1 MVKLSHKIL
10 RQRLLAF
17 GLTQEAFAERL
28 GISERHVR
36 NLCYRDVDVS
46 VSLCYRISCVLQT
59 PMENLL
65 VLPGEDTQPL
75 AQQAHSDAYR
85 QPMPVT
91 RRMVFPLEEKAYYVC
106 PRCNVTLEREFVS
119 YCDRCG
125 QYLNWSGYKAAAVVE
140 SCR

>member
-10 RQRLLAF
+10 RQRLLAC

-46 VSLCYRISCVLQT
+46 VSVCYRISCVLQV
-59 PMENLL
+59 PMEELL
-65 VLPGEDTQPL
+65 VLSDEDTQPPERKTP
-75 AQQAHSDAYR
+75 SDAYR

-91 RRMVFPLEEKAYYVC
+91 QRILFSSGGRAYYIC
-106 PRCNVTLEREFVS
+106 PRCKVTLEREFVS

-125 QYLNWSGYKAAAVVE
+125 QHLNWSGYQTAAVV